1 MNECDQSILLSA
13 ADCFSTFLNQI
24 KVSLEYL
31 PSWLP
36 HKPTV
41 SPGFRGMWFM
51 KEALAREL
59 RRGWGKRK
67 KQGTGASSGGLSLA
81 QSHKE
86 VWNIISQHLSHF
98 EAKEHC
104 LVIGGGVCVL
114 GLEDAS
120 HWLWSTQN
128 MGHGHTKAE
137 AWQHIASQRDQ
148 RGAGQGISNF
158 CHIYITCNLWKFSIR
173 KVNYERTM
181 LSILDIF
188 THQEIVASFP

>member
-1 MNECDQSILLSA
+1 MWSEHPFKCCWLLLDILEPNQSEFRIFAKLAAPQAHCEPRIQGHVIYEGSTCKRTQERMGKEEKARHGCQFRWSQPSPIPQGGVEHNISA
-13 ADCFSTFLNQI
+13 F
-24 KVSLEYL
+24 VSL
-31 PSWLP
+31 
-36 HKPTV
+36 
-41 SPGFRGMWFM
+41 
-51 KEALAREL
+51 
-59 RRGWGKRK
+59 WGK
-67 KQGTGASSGGLSLA
+67 GALFSN
-81 QSHKE
+81 
-86 VWNIISQHLSHF
+86 W
-98 EAKEHC
+98 
-104 LVIGGGVCVL
+104 GGVCVL